1 MTSKTVRIDQET
13 WEVLKEMAEQ
23 LGEPMQ
29 KILARAIEAH
39 RRQPVLEMS
48 NTAFAALRA
57 DPEAWQEEQAERREW
72 DSNVADGLGKT

>member
-13 WEVLKEMAEQ
+13 WEVLKELAEQ

-39 RRQPVLEMS
+39 SRQLVLEMS

-57 DPEAWQEEQAERREW
+57 DPEAWQ
-72 DSNVADGLGKT
+72 